1 MRGSLVSSTAP
12 VTVTPLFTV
21 KFVVLTELAYEKA
34 KRLDFQLITDR
45 ADVPPAAPVRPYLS
59 EKNPVHASRKPV
71 TASVSQ
77 ADSPSALTP
86 ALIIPEGGSQ
96 REREQ
101 NIEAR
106 IRSAVIAKLG
116 SQVDAKLLD
125 NIIHRVVKA
134 TGLK

>member
-1 MRGSLVSSTAP
+1 MPKKFYTEKDIEDLFHSGTKSLQVCDD
-12 VTVTPLFTV
+12 
-21 KFVVLTELAYEKA
+21 VVLTELAYEKA
-34 KRLDFQLITDR
+34 KRLNFQLIYDR

-59 EKNPVHASRKPV
+59 EKNPVQAKPV

-77 ADSPSALTP
+77 TESQPKPTQS
-86 ALIIPEGGSQ
+86 GSD
-96 REREQ
+96 
-101 NIEAR
+101 IETR

-116 SQVDAKLLD
+116 NQLDAKLLD